1 MEWFSTFCDFRR
13 RTHFCRSGIFYEINS
28 KNVANFAANFSITV
42 LKITESLKTEHFFF
56 NLPIPSFY
64 FKEQL
69 PTLYS
74 IGPQNEQDGFF
85 TWTKKKNHIFKF
97 FFYIKS
103 NKTFLRLAQNPVFCL
118 LCADFRVIVKMFWAC
133 AKFKSNISM
142 SNFGTTWQ
150 VPNFFSSTLLA
161 MIIRYW

>member
-28 KNVANFAANFSITV
+28 KNVANFAANYSITV
-42 LKITESLKTEHFFF
+42 LKITESLKLNIFLKICQY
-56 NLPIPSFY
+56 LPFTS
-64 FKEQL
+64 KSNC
-69 PTLYS
+69 LYS

-85 TWTKKKNHIFKF
+85 TWTKKKNHFFKIF
-97 FFYIKS
+97 FFIKS

-118 LCADFRVIVKMFWAC
+118 LCADFWVIVKMFWAC